1 MESAAKTRQGRALKS
16 AETSRV
22 CNTLFFIEEAM
33 GSIEEE
39 VVPSYHFRDQSK
51 FSLNLKLD
59 FISSFTF

>member
-39 VVPSYHFRDQSK
+39 VVPSYHFRDQRSR
-51 FSLNLKLD
+51 LEAV
-59 FISSFTF
+59 